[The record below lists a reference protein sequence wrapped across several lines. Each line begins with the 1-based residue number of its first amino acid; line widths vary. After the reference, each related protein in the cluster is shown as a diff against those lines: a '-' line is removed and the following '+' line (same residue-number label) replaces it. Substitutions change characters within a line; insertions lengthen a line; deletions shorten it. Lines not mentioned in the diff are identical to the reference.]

1 MLCTTMHN
9 DAQLIPAKS
18 PQDCLAVINPF
29 RHITAAV
36 ILSRKLARIFCDW
49 NSRKSPELMGLLT
62 ERVIDYRH
70 KGLSSSVLFFLSIMP

>member
-1 MLCTTMHN
+1 MHN

-29 RHITAAV
+29 RLITAAV

-62 ERVIDYRH
+62 EYVVDYRR
-70 KGLSSSVLFFLSIMP
+70 KGLSS